1 MKYVKLPSTRV
12 ISYHM
17 VGKSAPTLRGSTG
30 SSLAKVETTGHATT
44 GHATSPTAAPHSS
57 LLLLHEHLEQKIWVD
72 PAHSTHPTTMAVHS
86 TGLGVRI
93 IQVLF
98 FNTFVIP
105 LLLNRIGKHLVC

>member
-17 VGKSAPTLRGSTG
+17 VGKCAPTLRGSTG
-30 SSLAKVETTGHATT
+30 SSLAEVETT